1 MLPSRLFDGHQAP
14 HRKRIHDPEELER
27 VYRELH
33 YIPFKTPRLEE
44 PRFCAPPHVHISADG
59 PATALGPHER
69 GGMPADSRPGDEDP
83 MSDLLV
89 AVTEMLAR
97 DASDRCWT
105 QFQQLILYG
114 ARLPPSSLIQTTL
127 ERTARVRDSTKLLAA
142 LSVSPSP
149 SKEDASLAE
158 EYVQAGA
165 DVWYMDE
172 KKGVPLLFGFIN
184 KGRVE
189 CVEACLKTPRPLDW
203 SRAYSYGWTALHYIC
218 DAPRLKVAAALLRM
232 VVRRLEERVGTDR
245 TAWISFPWLRGGAG
259 STFFWPLIE
268 HLSPFADSGTME
280 LRVPVDPRDA
290 AGLPNEY
297 KENYFR
303 GPHLPTGYIKIFIEQ
318 SSIPPASL
326 AHLFSPLSPLS
337 LAYGASDADE
347 DRKKANHARKVEKGG
362 YGGAR
367 HPRWPQFTHGG
378 VVLEATAQKIMTWA
392 RTGVTITGAGV
403 STSHTAA
410 VPVSGHYPLEVHV
423 EHVMLL
429 SYLAQL
435 VPRSHGRLKRCA
447 RDTFNSSRRSTRFS
461 FGIRIP
467 SAANPS
473 RTGCAPWAIPASPL
487 PSDGEKN
494 MERLRQ
500 FNAMQLRESVSLFGG
515 VWTDAPVQPRESSGG
530 ADALG
535 CGASFQHGRRPP
547 LKSRRPPPTPP
558 GDPLQGDPLE
568 ASSQE
573 QWTLQYRTVG
583 HVVPG
588 AVRHMTYPAYAQG
601 ILLGLRVSA
610 CPFYPGLPAGPARA
624 LPVVWRS
631 HRPPLQQA
639 SAWICAPHQQRAMGY
654 PMRAFS
660 DSLSNHLQMMTTTT
674 LKMRR
679 SLKSNFSLICRSS
692 CYEFLYGGV
701 IPFFFLRFTSVCE
714 AVDSSGFKGVTRE
727 KHPKK
732 VGTTVVV
739 YGGNRISLEWLSTPS
754 LTLSLSTAFTI
765 SCRSIYE
772 NIEKGFCFSV
782 LKQRRRVALK
792 QQPPKQLKNNN
803 VFYLPPLTVSVAPY
817 PHRNST
823 ENECPTDPCA
833 DKRERETSPPTRNR
847 KKTKQNNMN
856 KEVRQINKSQTIE
869 IKSSNSRD
877 ISTLDREPDLL
888 PLDPRILAI
897 PPECFDET
905 FLDFLRFD
913 AGGTIYSAG
922 PSSAPAGAAAS
933 RAGSSVM
940 FKKNPI
946 RQFSSPPSPAASPRR
961 SPFAI
966 ENVSTSSSRRLMS
979 ETERKRILERVE
991 RLEHHGE
998 EECQVRLS
1006 RLRERNSA
1014 TYITNVLQRS
1024 ARMTDEVRNDRLD
1037 SLMADERRRD
1047 EIHFRSQ
1054 NAVLLQRANRLI
1066 DRAQR
1071 WYVLVVAHIFIR
1083 DIIKAQRVHEALQLL
1098 RKLLGPIV
1106 KKIVL
1111 LKRERLETEAFL
1123 EKLGENAP
1131 RPTPEVIMQMKGL
1144 FANWP
1149 FHLLEL
1155 LSSKATPKYMKQGRF
1170 LIHADNHDRSMFMI
1184 TLGTVSIVFRNKS
1197 LKDKRRR
1204 RDNGIQT
1211 LILETPCYVGEY
1223 GLVCKETRTASVYCE
1238 TDVLAWVVTPNDY
1251 EQVAQ
1256 YLTPDLAMQ
1265 QRTAADCRRKENL
1278 RKLFTVRVKNLRRR
1292 FVFFNA
1298 FSDAALT
1305 RLTQCIEPI
1314 VLHGGEV
1321 LFTAG
1326 SVDPNAYFIQDGHI
1340 IIRDESGEERELSK
1354 GALLGIFECACAVNE
1369 KKKYS
1374 ATSLNDCD
1382 IWCLSRDLLLDV
1394 GMTEPHALLECRKA
1408 AKVLRAREIK
1418 KDPAMPWY
1426 FRYDPYLSFC
1436 FLPSHLSKIYGVAQP
1451 AVYLHGETLAEMGA
1465 PLTAL
1470 ITVIRGAVD
1479 VTICSRQ
1486 GIETFRMVANFNEV
1500 AEEMEEEGACEAEN
1514 EAEKQ
1519 KRREVPGTKGHSF
1532 IFGGYEYASAAP
1544 EFLCT
1549 VRSHGLTEALVT
1561 DIRQVD
1567 NIIPPQL
1574 RKIID
1579 ETVEARD
1586 VVKRAY
1592 EEQNF
1597 RLLTNSKVPSF
1608 AAIYRPPK
1616 AKHNYMGGGRKYN
1629 FLYPSSPYLYHHI
1642 LTILRILINHKG
1654 TDSGGKIQMHVP
1666 SQITKKPTN
1675 IYIPHNEAPSK
1686 RFLVPSS
1693 LLFFFLFPLYS
1704 FLYIYFALF
1713 FIFVFF
1719 PLCTLL
1725 SETVCCI
1732 RIQER
1737 IIVRFQQDL
1746 FEFHSMF

>member
-245 TAWISFPWLRGGAG
+245 VDWQRRDTDGLDFLSMAARRGRLHL
-259 STFFWPLIE
+259 FWPLIE

-297 KENYFR
+297 KENYFQFCISIANFFALR
-303 GPHLPTGYIKIFIEQ
+303 DWRQEVATDPPRFSGTSLLP
-318 SSIPPASL
+318 SL
-326 AHLFSPLSPLS
+326 PLS

-347 DRKKANHARKVEKGG
+347 DRKKAIRRPCQKGG
-362 YGGAR
+362 E
-367 HPRWPQFTHGG
+367 RWLRRCPAPPDGPQFTHGG

-423 EHVMLL
+423 EHVMLHL
-429 SYLAQL
+429 QQL
-435 VPRSHGRLKRCA
+435 PEEYEVQFRHSDPLRRKPFPHRMRALGH
-447 RDTFNSSRRSTRFS
+447 SRFPTAIVLENQAV
-461 FGIRIP
+461 GKQ
-467 SAANPS
+467 ADDAGGE
-473 RTGCAPWAIPASPL
+473 TG
-487 PSDGEKN
+487 KN

-500 FNAMQLRESVSLFGG
+500 FNARQLRESVSLFGG

-530 ADALG
+530 ADALTSS
-535 CGASFQHGRRPP
+535 AHATRRSTARRPVGGLFSGAMDAAVP
-547 LKSRRPPPTPP
+547 HRRP
-558 GDPLQGDPLE
+558 
-568 ASSQE
+568 
-573 QWTLQYRTVG
+573 RR
-583 HVVPG
+583 PG

-610 CPFYPGLPAGPARA
+610 CPFIPGY
-624 LPVVWRS
+624 
-631 HRPPLQQA
+631 RPDQPEP
-639 SAWICAPHQQRAMGY
+639 CRAMGY

-701 IPFFFLRFTSVCE
+701 IPFFFLRFVLFFSIRNYLYLNTVCE

-782 LKQRRRVALK
+782 LKQRRRVAPLK

-803 VFYLPPLTVSVAPY
+803 VFYLPPPPY
-817 PHRNST
+817 CFCCAISPPQLHR
-823 ENECPTDPCA
+823 ERVPFVQPLLATDPCA

-922 PSSAPAGAAAS
+922 PSSTPAGAAAS

-998 EECQVRLS
+998 EECQ
-1006 RLRERNSA
+1006 
-1014 TYITNVLQRS
+1014 RS

-1037 SLMADERRRD
+1037 SLMADERRRV

-1071 WYVLVVAHIFIR
+1071 WYVLV
-1083 DIIKAQRVHEALQLL
+1083 AQRVHEALQLL

-1616 AKHNYMGGGRKYN
+1616 AKHNYMGGGRN
-1629 FLYPSSPYLYHHI
+1629 SRPSYASSSTTKE
-1642 LTILRILINHKG
+1642 LTRVEKCTTKKRK
-1654 TDSGGKIQMHVP
+1654 TDARTLTDNK
-1666 SQITKKPTN
+1666 KKPTN

-1693 LLFFFLFPLYS
+1693 MLYTNPGTDYS
-1704 FLYIYFALF
+1704 ALPARF
-1713 FIFVFF
+1713 
-1719 PLCTLL
+1719 
-1725 SETVCCI
+1725 I
-1732 RIQER
+1732 RIP
-1737 IIVRFQQDL
+1737 
-1746 FEFHSMF
+1746 FHVLI